1 MTSTYIELVN
11 PWDDAD
17 VLRLDLNYFFSLDL
31 EAVVYGAD
39 VYNQNILIPNGDD
52 EKTIP
57 LHEDTDAE
65 VMQVQ
70 PMYTGNETPILQEIK
85 GLENNIEQ
93 IKALI
98 NAAKNKT
105 IEELS

>member
-1 MTSTYIELVN
+1 MTNEYVELVN

-17 VLRLDLNYFFSLDL
+17 VLRLSLDYFYTLDL
-31 EAVVYGAD
+31 ETIVYGTD
-39 VYNQNILIPNGDD
+39 VYNQNYLIPNGDGNI
-52 EKTIP
+52 TP
-57 LHEDTDAE
+57 LHGDSEME
-65 VMQVQ
+65 VMQVK
-70 PMYTGNETPILQEIK
+70 PIYTGDETPIIQEIK
-85 GLENNIEQ
+85 GVENNIEQ